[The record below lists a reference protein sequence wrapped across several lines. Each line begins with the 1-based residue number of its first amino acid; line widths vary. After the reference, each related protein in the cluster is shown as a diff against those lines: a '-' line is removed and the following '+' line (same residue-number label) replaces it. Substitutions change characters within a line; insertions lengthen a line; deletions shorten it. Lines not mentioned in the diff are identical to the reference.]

1 MRDRRPRRFR
11 DRCPCDIPARH
22 GATSSVSLPGPQQG
36 HGERR
41 SRVDKSAVL
50 TRAVELNDSAMN
62 RVYIEFLLSN
72 DEKRLLAEAVELA
85 TLLRRRATQAPADTS
100 KETVFENGR
109 SSRKSTSFA
118 RR

>member
-62 RVYIEFLLSN
+62 RVYIEFFKA
-72 DEKRLLAEAVELA
+72 DPPARA
-85 TLLRRRATQAPADTS
+85 TLAVTTLPRPALAWRSKCTAVLERR
-100 KETVFENGR
+100 
-109 SSRKSTSFA
+109 
-118 RR
+118 